1 MKRKPPFYL
10 YAIALIVILMVWSIT
25 HPTKLMP

>member
-10 YAIALIVILMVWSIT
+10 YAIALILILMVWSIT
-25 HPTKLMP
+25 HPVTM